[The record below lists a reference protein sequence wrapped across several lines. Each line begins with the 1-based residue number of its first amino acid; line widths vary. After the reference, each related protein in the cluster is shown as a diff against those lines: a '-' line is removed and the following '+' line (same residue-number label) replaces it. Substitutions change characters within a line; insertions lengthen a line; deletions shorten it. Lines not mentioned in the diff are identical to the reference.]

1 VFFMLE
7 HGGRLVA
14 AAARYGI
21 PASEWLDLSTG
32 IAPFGYPLPAMP
44 EHVWRRLPEDDSL
57 EAIAAAYYGNPSL
70 LAVAGSQAAIQ
81 ALPMLFRSG
90 SAALLA
96 PTYGE
101 HPAAWERAG
110 HQVTR
115 FAANDLET
123 VCATADTVIVCNP
136 NNPTA
141 HRYAPTRLL
150 DAAAILAARGG
161 WLLVDEAFMD
171 ATPEHSVA
179 AAAGGAAPNLVVLR
193 SLGKFFGLAGARVG
207 FVIGESTLLDRLRET
222 LGPWAVAGPGRWAA
236 KLALA
241 DAGWQARQRLQ
252 LNQTSL
258 WLGSLLQAHGLEGA
272 STALYHYV
280 VTPRAA
286 TIHAAC
292 AQRGILLRQ
301 FDDPPA
307 LRFGLPGDET
317 DWQRLAA
324 ALKEIA

>member
-1 VFFMLE
+1 MLE

-14 AAARYGI
+14 AVARYGI
-21 PASEWLDLSTG
+21 PVSEWLDLSTG
-32 IAPFGYPLPAMP
+32 IAPQGYPLPALP
-44 EHVWRRLPEDDSL
+44 EDVWRRLPEDDSL
-57 EAIAAAYYGNPSL
+57 EAIAAAYFGSASL

-81 ALPMLFRSG
+81 VLPTLFRSRR
-90 SAALLA
+90 AALPA

-101 HPAAWERAG
+101 HPAAWVRAG

-115 FAANDLET
+115 FAAGDLET
-123 VCATADTVIVCNP
+123 ACAAADTVIVCNP

-141 HRYAPTRLL
+141 HRYAPGRLL
-150 DAAAILAARGG
+150 DAAAQLAAHGG
-161 WLLVDEAFMD
+161 WLVVDEAFMD
-171 ATPEHSVA
+171 ATPEDSVA

-207 FVIGESTLLDRLRET
+207 FVICESSLLDRLRET
-222 LGPWAVAGPGRWAA
+222 LGPWAVAGPARWAA

-241 DAGWQARQRLQ
+241 DTGWQARQRQRLT
-252 LNQTSL
+252 QTSQ

-280 VTPRAA
+280 VTQRAGEIDEA
-286 TIHAAC
+286 FAR
-292 AQRGILLRQ
+292 RGILLRR

-317 DWQRLAA
+317 EWQRLAA
-324 ALKEIA
+324 SLKEIA